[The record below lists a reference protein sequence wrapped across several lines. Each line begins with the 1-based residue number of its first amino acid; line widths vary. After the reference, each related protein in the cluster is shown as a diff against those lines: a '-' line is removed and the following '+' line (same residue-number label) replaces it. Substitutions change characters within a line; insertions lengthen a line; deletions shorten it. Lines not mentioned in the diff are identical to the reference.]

1 MRPEVSAFHELAS
14 LVRNMG
20 EQLARYRHRALVA
33 ERRVHDLE
41 QQISAASGVEKEL
54 RAQLQSHAQASGDSQ
69 AELQRLARA
78 LEKAEAERETALAGA
93 VSSGTEST
101 SANSGLVAENAKLLA
116 ALSEARNR
124 TVSLGE
130 RVRFVRQQVS
140 KGGK

>member
-33 ERRVHDLE
+33 ERRVHALE
-41 QQISAASGVEKEL
+41 QQVSAASAVEKEL
-54 RAQLQSHAQASGDSQ
+54 RAQLQSQARTSDGSQ

-78 LEKAEAERETALAGA
+78 LEQAETEREAAFAGA
-93 VSSGTEST
+93 VSSGAESAA
-101 SANSGLVAENAKLLA
+101 SDSELVAENAKLLA
-116 ALSEARNR
+116 ALTEARTR